1 MLGKGKKMAEQEGKV
16 NQGLTWQIIRRKAY
30 RMLGLVLPFIYL
42 HYTRQETIYVFA
54 MIAMG
59 AVAIESI
66 RFSSSKT
73 EWLMEKIFSPVGKR
87 EEVMRISGTT
97 YFILGSLLAT
107 IFFNRVIVIPILFF
121 LIFGDAFATII
132 GLRWGRTKIFGK
144 SLEGSLGC
152 LAACLVAGFFLLGNV
167 SLLQD
172 GLTLKLMLEIAF
184 FVTIL
189 ELLPIPCDDNFY
201 IPIGT
206 GWLVLLF
213 SALR

>member
-1 MLGKGKKMAEQEGKV
+1 MAEQEVKE
-16 NQGLTWQIIRRKAY
+16 NKGLTWQIIRRKVY

-54 MIAMG
+54 MIAMV
-59 AVAIESI
+59 AMAIESV
-66 RFSSSKT
+66 RFSSGKA
-73 EWLMEKIFSPVGKR
+73 EWLMEKVFSPVGKK

-107 IFFNRVIVIPILFF
+107 IFFKRVIVIPILFF
-121 LIFGDAFATII
+121 LVLGDAFATIV
-132 GLRWGRTKIFGK
+132 GLNWGKTRIFGK

-152 LAACLVAGFFLLGNV
+152 LAACLVTGFFLLSNA
-167 SLLQD
+167 SLLQE

-201 IPIGT
+201 VPIGT

-213 SALR
+213 SVL